1 MAQEANA
8 PPLEAQRQADGSFVL
23 NLDDGSTKRW
33 TRRPDGSWRKPEHRR
48 AGFVGQ
54 LEMQKY
60 VPRGA
65 LLERQVQEGSPPKVP
80 GCAAPGRTPQAQ
92 KNERRKDARR
102 ERAEAKEDQRRA
114 ELAAPPARPGE
125 EALPQQP
132 QRPQAAGAAR
142 LLGSAL
148 GRATPPCGEAS
159 GAGGAAAG
167 PRPGDAP
174 PPGPDA
180 AAADA
185 QDADRVRKA
194 LEKKLRQVASLEER
208 HASGERLDALQ
219 LAKMASRPELER
231 QLGGLPEPAA
241 GAGPYH
247 PADAE
252 GGVPAPLPS
261 AG

>member
-1 MAQEANA
+1 
-8 PPLEAQRQADGSFVL
+8 
-23 NLDDGSTKRW
+23 
-33 TRRPDGSWRKPEHRR
+33 
-48 AGFVGQ
+48 
-54 LEMQKY
+54 MQKY

-65 LLERQVQEGSPPKVP
+65 LLERQVQERARPAEAPGAGARVPGLPPGAGGLQVP